1 MLKDV
6 CISPAVFENLSN
18 TDYSWMELA
27 NALQILAVS
36 NSGYLVAVQNKQW
49 LKQVYDHLNHLDPK
63 IKDKIGKHL
72 GLLKDRKLIVG
83 QPILQDAQC
92 NSLED
97 WSNTI
102 HTLHSI
108 RPFCAVID
116 PLYSDNSDSAV
127 TNIEDINSIQR
138 LSYDGSIAMVK
149 TEKNLTRLLTPFLSY
164 AKKLTI
170 VDPYFNL
177 TKERYSKTLEIC
189 SELLRER
196 RNDRD
201 NGQIH
206 IHAKWQD
213 LTNYQIE
220 QLRKS
225 FHGLSS
231 KQPHRLTFSLWDDSE
246 SSIKMH
252 DRYLLTDQAG
262 LVAAAGVD
270 VDARQQSE
278 WSLKQYTELNTILM
292 QYDPNSSPFELK
304 LKISDDGVMVF

>member
-6 CISPAVFENLSN
+6 CISPFVFENLSN

-49 LKQVYDHLNHLDPK
+49 LKQVYNHLNHLEPK
-63 IKDKIGKHL
+63 IKEIIGQHL
-72 GLLKDRKLIVG
+72 ELLKNRQLIVG
-83 QPILQDAQC
+83 QPILQDVQC
-92 NSLED
+92 NNMED
-97 WSNTI
+97 WSTSI

-108 RPFCAVID
+108 RPFLAVID
-116 PLYSDNSDSAV
+116 PFYSDASNSVV

-149 TEKNLTRLLTPFLSY
+149 TEENLTSLLTPFLSY
-164 AKKLTI
+164 ARKLTI
-170 VDPYFNL
+170 IDPYFNL
-177 TKERYSKTLEIC
+177 TKDRYSKTLGIC
-189 SELLRER
+189 SKLLRER
-196 RNDRD
+196 RNNNDT
-201 NGQIH
+201 GQIH

-213 LTNYQIE
+213 LTNFQIE
-220 QLRKS
+220 QLKKS
-225 FHGLSS
+225 FDALTV
-231 KQPHRLTFSLWDDSE
+231 KQAHRVTFSLWDDRE

-270 VDARQQSE
+270 IDARQQSE
-278 WSLKQYTELNTILM
+278 WSLKQYNGLNTILM
-292 QYDPNSSPFELK
+292 QYDQNSSPFKLK
-304 LKISDDGVMVF
+304 LKISDEGVMGI